1 MLAFV
6 VLSTAGCVTLTQ
18 TPKDRA
24 IRDAHL
30 REIVELA
37 GAPGVTSVTYGF
49 IDSKE
54 RELGVGLSV
63 DEEVFTTPML
73 CSSIKAIVSTMPIE
87 IDTLSVGLMSNDDRV
102 LLADDPYFSELGIQ
116 GRNEWGDAL
125 LSWPQAVELAQ
136 NCDSENG
143 SHA

>member
-1 MLAFV
+1 MLAIV
-6 VLSTAGCVTLTQ
+6 VLSTAGCAALTQ

-24 IRDAHL
+24 LRDAQL

-37 GAPGVTSVTYGF
+37 GAPGVTNVTAGF

-54 RELGVGLSV
+54 RELGIGLSV
-63 DEEVFTTPML
+63 DEEVFTAPML

-136 NCDSENG
+136 SCDSENG
-143 SHA
+143 SPA

>member
-1 MLAFV
+1 MLAII
-6 VLSTAGCVTLTQ
+6 VLSTAGCAALTLT
-18 TPKDRA
+18 PNERA

-30 REIVELA
+30 LEMVELA

-63 DEEVFTTPML
+63 DEEVFTASML
-73 CSSIKAIVSTMPIE
+73 CSSIKAIVSTMPIQ

-136 NCDSENG
+136 SCDSNNG

>member
-1 MLAFV
+1 MLAIV
-6 VLSTAGCVTLTQ
+6 VLSTAGCAALTLT
-18 TPKDRA
+18 PNERA
-24 IRDAHL
+24 IRDAQL

-37 GAPGVTSVTYGF
+37 GAPGVTDVTYGF

>member
-1 MLAFV
+1 MLAIV
-6 VLSTAGCVTLTQ
+6 VLSTAGCAALTLT
-18 TPKDRA
+18 PNERA

-30 REIVELA
+30 LEIVELA

-54 RELGVGLSV
+54 RELGIGLSV
-63 DEEVFTTPML
+63 DEEVFTAPML

-87 IDTLSVGLMSNDDRV
+87 IDTLSVGLISNDDRV
-102 LLADDPYFSELGIQ
+102 LLPRDEYFSELGIQ
-116 GRNEWGDAL
+116 DRNEWGDAL